1 MKKSYLLLF
10 ACMLFIQCDLPVLRE
25 FPVGDTK
32 LLSSDSR
39 LFQGTAAWDLAKAVA
54 DDDSARVERILQ
66 KHPEVIDIQ
75 EPRFGMTVLHQSVYW
90 RRYKAFLALLRNGA
104 DVNIHIYSNG
114 DSPLHE
120 VFYHS
125 RKDTTCLKYVEKL
138 VEYGA
143 DVNDYGRGNGGL
155 RFGIDHHYSFTPL
168 MKACAS
174 GRLDCVKFLVE
185 NGADINMRFSP
196 GITALNDALIQGHY
210 DIAIYLIEHGADF
223 RVPFM
228 YQSRAEKSYV
238 YDVDEKY
245 DPVCLEEYISTLSD
259 DDISPEYRKRI
270 LYLISQEFKEP
281 SLSHW
286 KRSKKQEQLIEK
298 RIQRYK
304 KIEDQGLSYVY
315 ERCK

>member
-1 MKKSYLLLF
+1 
-10 ACMLFIQCDLPVLRE
+10 MLFIQCDLPILRE

-54 DDDSARVERILQ
+54 DDDSVRVERILQ
-66 KHPEVIDIQ
+66 KHPEIIDIQ
-75 EPRFGMTVLHQSVYW
+75 EPRYGMTVLHQSVYC

-104 DVNIHIYSNG
+104 DVNIHDYYG
-114 DSPLHE
+114 GVSPLNE
-120 VFYHS
+120 VFFHS
-125 RKDTTCLKYVEKL
+125 IKDTTCLKYVEKL

-155 RFGIDHHYSFTPL
+155 RSGGYYNHTITPL
-168 MKACAS
+168 MKACSS
-174 GRLDCVKFLVE
+174 GLLDCVKFLVE
-185 NGADINMRFSP
+185 NGADINMRFNL
-196 GITALNDALIQGHY
+196 GDTALNYAIMGRQY

-223 RVPFM
+223 RVPYTFLR
-228 YQSRAEKSYV
+228 SAEESYM
-238 YDVDEKY
+238 YDVDEKS
-245 DPVCLEEYISTLSD
+245 DPVLLDQYISTLSD

-281 SLSHW
+281 SLSHLNL
-286 KRSKKQEQLIEK
+286 SKKQKQLSEI
-298 RIQRYK
+298 RRLRYK
-304 KIEDQGLSYVY
+304 KIKEQGLSYVY

>member
-1 MKKSYLLLF
+1 
-10 ACMLFIQCDLPVLRE
+10 MLFIQCDLPILRE
-25 FPVGDTK
+25 FPVGDTN
-32 LLSSDSR
+32 LFGSDSR

-66 KHPEVIDIQ
+66 KHPEIIDIQ
-75 EPRFGMTVLHQSVYW
+75 EPRYGTTVLIQSIYC

-104 DVNIHIYSNG
+104 DVDIHDYEDG
-114 DSPLHE
+114 ASPLNT
-120 VFYHS
+120 VFFHS

-155 RFGIDHHYSFTPL
+155 RLLGHYNYTSTPL
-168 MKACAS
+168 MNACSS
-174 GRLDCVKFLVE
+174 GLLDCVKFLVE
-185 NGADINMRFSP
+185 NGADINMRFNL
-196 GITALNDALIQGHY
+196 GETALNHAIMGEHY

-223 RVPFM
+223 RVPYTF
-228 YQSRAEKSYV
+228 QSSVERGNMSGDDDKFNPIPL
-238 YDVDEKY
+238 D
-245 DPVCLEEYISTLSD
+245 EYISTLSD

-315 ERCK
+315 ERCR